1 MKIKSLEL
9 VGFKS
14 FCEKTVVNFS
24 EGVTAIVGPNGS
36 GKSNVVDAIRW
47 LMGETAPTMIRT
59 KLLEDII
66 FSGSETSPPMGMAE
80 VTLVFDNTVGPKPAG
95 YESFSEIQITRRAFR
110 DGESE
115 FFINKTPCRLK
126 DIVELS
132 LDAGSGAR
140 GYCIIEQAKVQQI
153 ITGKPEETR
162 MLIEEAAGVA
172 KYRLRKKEA
181 LRKLETTRQNLMRVS
196 DILLEVKRQLGSID
210 RQARKAKRYRVLK
223 GEMKDMEIELL
234 RRKAVRECEEEARLE
249 NLLRETAA
257 KARRT
262 EEILQAYKVKEQE
275 LRNAVFGVETEIE
288 SIRQKLSEKN
298 ESFYRLDTEHGAVT
312 REIKN
317 VSERISAL
325 NDAGRK
331 IEMEMAELKNSIA
344 GLLDAAGETDEQ
356 IVLFQSEHGEPAELR
371 ETLGRRLKEL
381 KQKQEL
387 KRDDLVD
394 LLSRIGGFDNSI
406 SINEKWFSETDRKTK
421 HLARE
426 LEQLQTEIARGEKQA
441 RDEIERERELTEK
454 IFRISEE
461 SRELSASISHC
472 EREVEMLKGNIEAM
486 NKERERTDSRLNALK
501 QILENYEVF
510 GESVSYIMNEF
521 RSKGEGADI
530 LGVLG
535 ELIAVEKGYERAVE
549 AALGESLK
557 YIIVKDADDGVV
569 ALRALKNTGKGRGA
583 FAPVKLRKRD
593 VKSVEIPAGE
603 GVISSIAG
611 IISAPAEC
619 RELIEDLLG
628 DVLLVKT
635 VEDAVRLWKTN
646 GFWATYVT
654 LEGDLVLPTG
664 VISGGSVKGE
674 ERGILSKR
682 REMAELEGKLLGAEK
697 DLKNK
702 ENQLN
707 VFKEE
712 LAEKRVRF
720 QKLQAEIGAR
730 EKEKHSAKVHI
741 EFLEKEIEKQKK
753 RYGWSEEELAHLRA
767 EMKRYETQNE
777 ETRIVKEKSAKKAAD
792 LEKEITVLKS
802 AIQDDEIS
810 LRELEERTSRRD
822 LEHMELKEQK
832 RRIETEIESMRKIVE
847 DKTAYRGKV
856 AEEAGGLERG
866 REGLLLRKEEMTVQL
881 KAVAD
886 GREEFEKEM
895 AEKSAQISGMKVNLS
910 DVEKESAD
918 TASVL
923 NNSKE
928 EISSLREKL
937 VAVRTRLESIHSV
950 AHDSYGLEKIDPSP
964 ATGMFADI
972 GDELLHE
979 QMDATRRR
987 LELLG
992 EVNVSAIEERDEL
1005 AKRYENL
1012 LAQKEDLE
1020 KSMKDLEKVISKI
1033 DRESRDKFI
1042 TMFNSVNEKFM
1053 ELFPKLF
1060 TGGKGQLKM
1069 TEEDN
1074 LLESGVEIIPQ
1085 PPGKKLKNLALLS
1098 NGEKALTGICLLLSL
1113 FFVRPGPFLF
1123 LDEVDAPLDEAN
1135 VDRFNRLI
1143 RDISHSCQVI
1153 MITHKKRTMELADF
1167 LYGTTM
1173 DRPGISRIISAQL
1186 S

>member
-14 FCEKTVVNFS
+14 FSEKTVLNFS

-66 FSGSETSPPMGMAE
+66 FSGSEASPPMGMAE
-80 VTLVFDNTVGPKPAG
+80 VTLVFDNSEGPKPAG
-95 YESFSEIQITRRAFR
+95 FESFSEIQITRRAFR

-153 ITGKPEETR
+153 IMGKPEETR

-172 KYRLRKKEA
+172 KYRLRRKEA

-196 DILLEVKRQLGSID
+196 DILLEVKRQLNSID

-223 GEMKDMEIELL
+223 GEIKDMEIELL
-234 RRKAVRECEEEARLE
+234 RRKAVKESEDEARLE
-249 NLLRETAA
+249 NLLRETATRA
-257 KARRT
+257 QRT
-262 EEILQAYKVKEQE
+262 EETLQAYKVKEQE

-288 SIRQKLSEKN
+288 SIRQGLSEKN
-298 ESFYRLDTEHGAVT
+298 ESFYRLDTEHGGMM

-325 NDAGRK
+325 HDAGRK
-331 IEMEMAELKNSIA
+331 IEVEMTELKSRIG
-344 GLLDAAGETDEQ
+344 GLLDAAGETDDQ
-356 IVLFQSEHGEPAELR
+356 IVLFQSEHEEPAELR
-371 ETLGRRLKEL
+371 ETLERRLKEL
-381 KQKQEL
+381 KQEQDL
-387 KRDDLVD
+387 RRDDLVD

-406 SINEKWFSETDRKTK
+406 SINEKWFSETDRKIK

-426 LEQLQTEIARGEKQA
+426 LEQVQRDIVRGEKQV
-441 RDEIERERELTEK
+441 RDGIERERELTES
-454 IFRISEE
+454 IYRSSEE
-461 SRELSASISHC
+461 SQELGSSISHR
-472 EREVEMLKGNIEAM
+472 EREVEMLKDNIEAM
-486 NKERERTDSRLNALK
+486 NKERERIDSRLNALK

-521 RSKGEGADI
+521 RSKGDGADI

-535 ELIAVEKGYERAVE
+535 ELISVEKGYERAVE

-619 RELIEDLLG
+619 SELIEDLLG

-664 VISGGSVKGE
+664 VISGGSTKGE

-697 DLKNK
+697 NLKNK

-712 LAEKRVRF
+712 LAEKRVLF

-777 ETRIVKEKSAKKAAD
+777 ETRLVKEESAKKAAD
-792 LEKEITVLKS
+792 LEREITTLKS
-802 AIQDDEIS
+802 AIQNDEKS
-810 LRELEERTSRRD
+810 LRELEERTSKRD
-822 LEHMELKEQK
+822 LEQMELKERK
-832 RRIETEIESMRKIVE
+832 RRIETEIESVRKIVE
-847 DKTAYRGKV
+847 DKKAYRVKV
-856 AEEAGGLERG
+856 AEEAGELERSK
-866 REGLLLRKEEMTVQL
+866 EELLLRKEEMTVQL

-886 GREEFEKEM
+886 GREELEKEM
-895 AEKSAQISGMKVNLS
+895 AEKSALISGMKGNLS

-923 NNSKE
+923 ETFRE

-937 VAVRTRLESIHSV
+937 VAVKTRLENIHSV
-950 AHDSYGLEKIDPSP
+950 AHDSYGLEKIATSP
-964 ATGMFADI
+964 ATEIFAGL
-972 GDELLHE
+972 GDELLLE
-979 QMDATRRR
+979 QMDATKNR
-987 LELLG
+987 LESLG

-1033 DRESRDKFI
+1033 DRESRDKFM
-1042 TMFNSVNEKFM
+1042 TMFDSVNEKFM

-1060 TGGKGQLKM
+1060 TGGKGRLKL

-1135 VDRFNRLI
+1135 VDRFNKLI

>member
-66 FSGSETSPPMGMAE
+66 FSGSEASPPMGMAE
-80 VTLVFDNTVGPKPAG
+80 VTLVFDNSEGPKPAG

-172 KYRLRKKEA
+172 KYRLRRKEA
-181 LRKLETTRQNLMRVS
+181 MRKLETTRQNLLRVS
-196 DILLEVKRQLGSID
+196 DILLEVKRQLNSID

-223 GEMKDMEIELL
+223 GEIKDMEIELL
-234 RRKAVRECEEEARLE
+234 RRKSVKESEEEARLE
-249 NLLRETAA
+249 ILLGETAA
-257 KARRT
+257 KAQRT
-262 EEILQAYKVKEQE
+262 EETLQAYKVREQE

-288 SIRQKLSEKN
+288 SIRQRLSEKN
-298 ESFYRLDTEHGAVT
+298 ESFYRLDTEHGGMM

-325 NDAGRK
+325 HDAGRK
-331 IEMEMAELKNSIA
+331 IEVEITELKNRIA
-344 GLLDAAGETDEQ
+344 GLLDAAGETDNR
-356 IVLFQSEHGEPAELR
+356 IVLFQSEHEEPAELR
-371 ETLGRRLKEL
+371 ETLERRLEEL
-381 KQKQEL
+381 KQEQDL

-394 LLSRIGGFDNSI
+394 LLSRIGGLDNSI
-406 SINEKWFSETDRKTK
+406 SINEKWFSETDRKIK

-426 LEQLQTEIARGEKQA
+426 LEQMQKDIARGEKQV
-441 RDEIERERELTEK
+441 RDGIERERELTES
-454 IFRISEE
+454 IYRSSEE
-461 SRELSASISHC
+461 SRELGASISHC
-472 EREVEMLKGNIEAM
+472 EREVEMLRDNIEAM
-486 NKERERTDSRLNALK
+486 NKERERTDSRLNALR

-521 RSKGEGADI
+521 RSKGDGADI

-535 ELIAVEKGYERAVE
+535 ELISVEKGYERAVE

-557 YIIVKDADDGVV
+557 YIIVKDSDDGVV

-664 VISGGSVKGE
+664 VISGGSTKGE
-674 ERGILSKR
+674 ERGVLSKR

-753 RYGWSEEELAHLRA
+753 RYGWSEEELAHLKA

-777 ETRIVKEKSAKKAAD
+777 ETRLVREESAKKAAD
-792 LEKEITVLKS
+792 LEREITTLKS
-802 AIQDDEIS
+802 AIQNDEKS
-810 LRELEERTSRRD
+810 LRELEERTSKRD
-822 LEHMELKEQK
+822 LEQVELKERK
-832 RRIETEIESMRKIVE
+832 RRIETEIESVRKIVE
-847 DKTAYRGKV
+847 DKKAYRVKV
-856 AEEAGGLERG
+856 TEEAEELERG
-866 REGLLLRKEEMTVQL
+866 KDQLLLRKEEMTVRL

-886 GREEFEKEM
+886 GREELEKEM
-895 AEKSAQISGMKVNLS
+895 AEKSALISGMKGNLS

-923 NNSKE
+923 ENFKE

-937 VAVRTRLESIHSV
+937 VAVKTRLESIHSV

-964 ATGMFADI
+964 ATEIFAAL
-972 GDELLHE
+972 GDELLLE
-979 QMDATRRR
+979 QMDSTRKR

-1005 AKRYENL
+1005 AKRYDNL
-1012 LAQKEDLE
+1012 LTQKEDLE
-1020 KSMKDLEKVISKI
+1020 KSIKDLEKVISKI

-1042 TMFNSVNEKFM
+1042 TMFDSVNEKFM

-1060 TGGKGQLKM
+1060 TGGKGRLKL

-1135 VDRFNRLI
+1135 VDRFNKLI

-1173 DRPGISRIISAQL
+1173 DRPGITRIISAQL